1 MKGMNK
7 NGGYCNISVSGLF
20 SSLIASFSGVDSLLI
35 LVLVVVVVL
44 LLMFELALLE
54 VFKQNC

>member
-35 LVLVVVVVL
+35 LILVVVVVL
-44 LLMFELALLE
+44 VLLELALLE